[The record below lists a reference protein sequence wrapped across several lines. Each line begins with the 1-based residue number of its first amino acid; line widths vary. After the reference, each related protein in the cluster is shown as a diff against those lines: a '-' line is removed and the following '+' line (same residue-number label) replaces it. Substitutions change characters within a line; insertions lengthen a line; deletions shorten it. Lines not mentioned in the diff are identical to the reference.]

1 MTKKILGKYNWN
13 DRIPSYIKLEDLTE
27 KQQYRLM
34 ESDTFCMLPWIHL
47 HAWPDGRAYPCCLGK
62 AAHPVGNFKEKS
74 MREIW
79 NDEPMRQMRRNM
91 LADLP
96 CKECSDCYEQEAY
109 GFASMRNN
117 SNKNF
122 GQHIGEVDLT
132 LPDGSLPDFK
142 LHYWDVRFS
151 NICQLKCR
159 SCGSIF
165 SSRWYDD
172 DVKLWGKEL
181 RPRVQF
187 AGRHEEDVW
196 EQMQEH
202 IPHLDQIYFAGG
214 EPLIMEEH
222 NRILKLLIE
231 KGNTDVRLIYN
242 TNLNDLRYKKESVLD
257 LWKQFPNVCVA
268 ASLDDMGDRA
278 EIIRSGT
285 DWAQVEQNMRDL
297 KRECP
302 HIDFMIS
309 PTLSAMNIWNFTK
322 FHRYMVEQG
331 FIRAQDFNLNILQ
344 SPEAYRIDILPADI
358 KEKFKRDFEE
368 HIKWLEPQ
376 DIIQRAV
383 GGFNGAIEFM
393 MATDNSHLLEKFWN
407 LVDDLDGVRNEKLI
421 DVVPELEQILKYNKH
436 NKELIE
442 QATFIESYN
451 NVADPSWPKI
461 SSKED
466 FEILPK
472 EIQQKVTELQTADAE
487 TIKRNTFIESY
498 NNVAD
503 PIWPKISTVEEFY
516 NLNEAIQKEVIEV
529 FKIIPPDL

>member
-1 MTKKILGKYNWN
+1 MSKILGKYNWN
-13 DRIPSYIKLEDLTE
+13 DRVPSYVKLEDLTE
-27 KQQYRLM
+27 EQRYRLM
-34 ESDTFCMLPWIHL
+34 DSDSFCMLPWIHL
-47 HAWPDGRAYPCCLGK
+47 HAWPDGRAYPCCLAVAK
-62 AAHPVGNFKEKS
+62 YPVGNFKEKT

-79 NDEPMRQMRRNM
+79 NDEPMREIRRNM
-91 LADLP
+91 LADRP
-96 CKECSDCYEQEAY
+96 CKECTDCYEQETA

-122 GQHIGEVDLT
+122 AQYIDSADQT
-132 LPDGSLPDFK
+132 LPDGTYPDFR

-202 IPHLDQIYFAGG
+202 IPHLEQIYFAGG

-231 KGNTDVRLIYN
+231 KGNTNVRLIYN
-242 TNLNDLRYKKESVLD
+242 TNLNELRYKKQSVLD

-268 ASLDDMGDRA
+268 ASLDDMGARA

-285 DWAQVEQNMRDL
+285 NWAQVEKNIRDL
-297 KRECP
+297 KSECP

-309 PTLSAMNIWNFTK
+309 PTLSMMNIWNFTH

-331 FIRAQDFNLNILQ
+331 FIEAKDFNLNILQ
-344 SPEAYRIDILPADI
+344 GPQDYRIDMLPLEL
-358 KEKFKRDFEE
+358 KQQFKQDFEQ
-368 HIKWLEPQ
+368 HIKWLEPI
-376 DIIQRAV
+376 DTIQRAV
-383 GGFNGAIEFM
+383 GGFRGAIEFM
-393 MATDNSHLLEKFWN
+393 MTTDNQHLLPDFWRT
-407 LVDDLDGVRNEKLI
+407 VDDLDWCRNEQLI
-421 DVVPELEQILKYNKH
+421 DVVPELQSIVQYRPDTTELPAGRQHRILKQ
-436 NKELIE
+436 I
-442 QATFIESYN
+442 
-451 NVADPSWPKI
+451 
-461 SSKED
+461 
-466 FEILPK
+466 
-472 EIQQKVTELQTADAE
+472 
-487 TIKRNTFIESY
+487 
-498 NNVAD
+498 
-503 PIWPKISTVEEFY
+503 
-516 NLNEAIQKEVIEV
+516 
-529 FKIIPPDL
+529 